1 MVQGDLGDHR
11 GGHAVVMACS
21 SLTSVAVKMAADLER
36 MPLRIAE
43 LEIPDHEFDE
53 YVGGV
58 KRYRPAASLEE
69 VALRTQGVGFLALRR
84 HHGYL
89 PVVSLE
95 MLSNFEQKIDTTA
108 DVEELAFTLLTAPLR
123 Q

>member
-1 MVQGDLGDHR
+1 
-11 GGHAVVMACS
+11 MACS

-58 KRYRPAASLEE
+58 KRYRPAVE
-69 VALRTQGVGFLALRR
+69 
-84 HHGYL
+84 
-89 PVVSLE
+89 
-95 MLSNFEQKIDTTA
+95 SNQKSAGGTGHQAGTEACCQRDGIGLCSGPA
-108 DVEELAFTLLTAPLR
+108 
-123 Q
+123 